1 MTPRTSAKCT
11 IPGIRVANFL
21 PVLVLVGGGG
31 LLLACERPS
40 PDAVERWRRA
50 GDTDKLTGVLADR
63 DLAPDLR
70 ARAAQALITVGDP
83 KETLA
88 ALRRLPDAAAVAK
101 PLLGLL
107 WEDARLQSQLQ
118 VPTLPQIRAKDALY
132 DLRDFDPPTVDGYL
146 VDWITGYY
154 EERAGF
160 GIHQGEEIL
169 RTVGAKA
176 APKLIAAARETLDL
190 GSVDGKYTPI
200 ADNHLRA
207 LALTGATE
215 FLLDLT
221 REENA
226 DESLPSRA
234 FAALVAAPP
243 GALGAILPRLRTIAA
258 STTENPAIINR
269 AFELIA
275 ATGKDNCL
283 KPFVELAKHAQPIRG
298 WMAAY
303 HALDCAKLDA
313 IVPISDALP
322 QDRELDRAAISHY
335 FWDKIVAFGPDA
347 VPPARQ
353 LLESPSWVA
362 RLTGIAVLEKVGTVK
377 DVERL
382 RALEG
387 DATRVRGFG
396 TTVGQEAKV
405 AAERLEKPR

>member
-1 MTPRTSAKCT
+1 SAILRRRRPTCSSARSKQSRASAGRSSSKKISPRMTSSAGSSSSASSTACASAHRFCRTPRQRASAAPAAALGRLARHAARSNDSASPSCPRRIRPRPSAKQTSGRSGARRYAASKQSTAPAASPSARRRSPRSSSARHTSVTPRTSGECT

-207 LALTGATE
+207 LALTG
-215 FLLDLT
+215 
-221 REENA
+221 
-226 DESLPSRA
+226 
-234 FAALVAAPP
+234 
-243 GALGAILPRLRTIAA
+243 
-258 STTENPAIINR
+258 
-269 AFELIA
+269 
-275 ATGKDNCL
+275 
-283 KPFVELAKHAQPIRG
+283 
-298 WMAAY
+298 
-303 HALDCAKLDA
+303 
-313 IVPISDALP
+313 
-322 QDRELDRAAISHY
+322 
-335 FWDKIVAFGPDA
+335 
-347 VPPARQ
+347 
-353 LLESPSWVA
+353 
-362 RLTGIAVLEKVGTVK
+362 
-377 DVERL
+377 
-382 RALEG
+382 
-387 DATRVRGFG
+387 
-396 TTVGQEAKV
+396 
-405 AAERLEKPR
+405 